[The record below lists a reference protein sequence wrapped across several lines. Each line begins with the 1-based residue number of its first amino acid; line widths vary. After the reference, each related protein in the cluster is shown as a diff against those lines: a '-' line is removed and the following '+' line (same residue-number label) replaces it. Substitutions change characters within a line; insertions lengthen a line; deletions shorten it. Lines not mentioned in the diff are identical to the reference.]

1 MSKFDFKR
9 YDSNLWYFWKFWGL
23 GKFFWGLGRVVNSKC
38 LEKVS
43 QLKPPDKTPIQ
54 SKEYLLKS
62 YTVFVRLSSI
72 IGLCDSI
79 FNFSSGLFA
88 FFICSDSFLLLY
100 ACITSYL
107 QPGVDDSCV
116 VTLLAGVLR
125 ADTGAAGVLTGGAGV
140 LTAWGAGDLTAVGSG
155 ENTSSQLISSA
166 VFLESSWAGE
176 FASAIDSRLDC
187 LLLTK

>member
-1 MSKFDFKR
+1 MLIYLVIDTPFLF
-9 YDSNLWYFWKFWGL
+9 YFGWH
-23 GKFFWGLGRVVNSKC
+23 SIC

-43 QLKPPDKTPIQ
+43 QLKPTDKTPIQ
-54 SKEYLLKS
+54 SKKYLLKS

-88 FFICSDSFLLLY
+88 FFICSDSFLFLY
-100 ACITSYL
+100 AWITSYL
-107 QPGVDDSCV
+107 QPGVDDSCF

-140 LTAWGAGDLTAVGSG
+140 LTAVGSW

-166 VFLESSWAGE
+166 VFLESSCAGE

-187 LLLTK
+187 LLMTKEYYKIETLLTNIMKAVG